1 MAPPAVESHWTP
13 LLVASV
19 LQGRFRVS
27 TKLIHGDNSS
37 YISLVVPTCSRCEIS
52 REGST
57 HWTHWTSERSSSRML
72 HTSVESFEFFPVSS
86 VAKTAGDGKTL
97 KGTVV
102 CYDGQMDD
110 ARVNVSLACTAA
122 LAGAAVLNHAEATAI
137 IKDGSTGQVV
147 GARVRDNLSGME
159 FDVHAK
165 VVMNAGG
172 PFVDELRR
180 FADKESKPMIAP
192 SSGVHVVLPDYYSP
206 ESMGLIVPKTKDGR
220 VVFML
225 P

>member
-1 MAPPAVESHWTP
+1 M
-13 LLVASV
+13 
-19 LQGRFRVS
+19 
-27 TKLIHGDNSS
+27 
-37 YISLVVPTCSRCEIS
+37 
-52 REGST
+52 
-57 HWTHWTSERSSSRML
+57 
-72 HTSVESFEFFPVSS
+72 
-86 VAKTAGDGKTL
+86 L

-102 CYDGQMDD
+102 YYDGQMDD
-110 ARVNVSLACTAA
+110 ARVNVSLACTTA

-137 IKDGSTGQVV
+137 IKDESTGQVV
-147 GARVRDNLSGME
+147 GARVRDKLSGTE

-165 VVMNAGG
+165 VVVNAGG

-225 P
+225 PWLGRTVAGTTDSISPITMLPELKEEEIQFILDAISDYVCVKVRRSDIMSAWGGIRPIRPRMETRQASPEIT